1 MIAGAILFLVLPL
14 VMAGVVYALRR
25 WASLAA
31 LLAVGTA
38 LVVGIALL
46 TWPLNQPVT
55 LFGRQ
60 IAMGDVVV
68 FLGRELV
75 IERSDQMA
83 LAFLFLTSSGLFALA
98 WRVAPRSLIF
108 PVGLSVLSL
117 FSAALLIRPL
127 VYAAL
132 FVEIAAVLSIFA
144 LQSEDRPPTR
154 GGLHYLI
161 FTTLAIPGLLVSY
174 WFMERYSLM
183 PDDTALLNTSAIL
196 LAISFS
202 LLLGGIPFHTWVPAM
217 AGDSA
222 PMASAF
228 VLTIGN
234 GAVWFLLFNF
244 LESYPGLNAY
254 PRFGSLISAVGL
266 AMIVIGGL
274 LASTQRRLGRLMGY
288 SALVD
293 TGGALVA
300 LGMKN
305 ELGLSLLFLLLLVR
319 PFGIILLATG
329 LSKLQR
335 LNGGDDRLD
344 TLHGKGWEAPWSVAA
359 LVVGGLSIAGMPVSA
374 GFAGRWAL
382 YRALAPTGPGAA
394 LLILFAGIGSL
405 IGLWRGL
412 STLLASPDPS
422 DSSPA
427 ESTGAR
433 STPDSTE
440 SRSYVAL
447 LILFMLACIAI
458 GLFPHV
464 LTPITARLV
473 ESYTFFAAP

>member
-1 MIAGAILFLVLPL
+1 MIAGVILFLVFPL
-14 VMAGVVYALRR
+14 AMAGVVYTLRH

-31 LLAVGTA
+31 LLAVGA
-38 LVVGIALL
+38 AFLVGMALL
-46 TWPLNQPVT
+46 TWPLDQPVT

-60 IAMGDVVV
+60 IAMGDEVV

-154 GGLHYLI
+154 GGLHYLV
-161 FTTLAIPGLLVSY
+161 FTTLAMPGLLVTH
-174 WFMERYSLM
+174 WLMERYSLT
-183 PDDTALLNTSAIL
+183 PDDTALLNTSTIL

-202 LLLGGIPFHTWVPAM
+202 LLLGNVPFHTWVPAL

-228 VLTIGN
+228 VLTVGN
-234 GAVWFLLFNF
+234 GAVWFLLFDF
-244 LESYPGLNAY
+244 LETYAGLSTY
-254 PRFGSLISAVGL
+254 PRFDSLVSTAGL
-266 AMIVIGGL
+266 AMIVVGGL
-274 LASTQRRLGRLMGY
+274 LAAAQRRLGRLIGY

-293 TGGALVA
+293 TGGGLVA
-300 LGMKN
+300 LGMHN

-329 LSKLQR
+329 VSGLQR
-335 LNGGDDRLD
+335 LNGGDDSLD
-344 TLHGKGWEAPWSVAA
+344 ALRGKGREAPWSVVA

-382 YRALAPTGPGAA
+382 YRALAPTGPGSA
-394 LLILFAGIGSL
+394 LLILFAGIGSM

-412 STLLASPDPS
+412 STLLAPVDASQE
-422 DSSPA
+422 
-427 ESTGAR
+427 ESEESADER
-433 STPDSTE
+433 SAQEPPWDW
-440 SRSYVAL
+440 RYVAL
-447 LILFMLACIAI
+447 LVLSIVLCIGI

-464 LTPITARLV
+464 LTPIASQLV
-473 ESYTFFAAP
+473 ESYTFFAP